1 MMKRLLNLEYAG
13 IHGTYWMLY
22 GAVCSFASVFLLG
35 KGYSNADIGIILAV
49 GNVAAVFMQP
59 LLADMADRSKKL
71 SLIGLTE
78 IAAVLIALLTAVTFV
93 TSRASI
99 GLSVV
104 FVMMVAWVTALQP
117 LFNSLA
123 FKLEE
128 SGHEVNFGVARSMGS
143 LAYSV
148 LCAFLGS
155 LAETYGIGVLPLSG
169 EIILAMLI
177 ITLAATARHF
187 KRACKER
194 EASGGASEKIRTKA
208 EDIDLIQFVRRNKLF
223 LAVSMGVGGIFFSN
237 AVFNNFMLQIVE
249 NVGGNGEDM
258 GRIFSLMAFLEIP
271 PMFFFSKVHK
281 RFSCESLLKFAA
293 VCFTLKVVWSYM
305 ADSVAMIFAA
315 QFFQLVSFGIFLPAM
330 VSFID
335 EIMEKGESVKGQA
348 LYTIMI
354 TVSTV
359 FASFAGGFILDVGGA
374 SSLLL
379 VASLVTG
386 AGTLLFMA
394 VIGKIK
400 KRNR

>member
-1 MMKRLLNLEYAG
+1 MKRLLNLEYAG

-177 ITLAATARHF
+177 ITLAATAKHF

-386 AGTLLFMA
+386 AGTLLFIA

>member
-1 MMKRLLNLEYAG
+1 MKRLLNLEYAG

-22 GAVCSFASVFLLG
+22 GVVCSFASVFLLG

-78 IAAVLIALLTAVTFV
+78 IAAAIIALLTAVTFIA
-93 TSRASI
+93 SRASI

-177 ITLAATARHF
+177 ITLAATSRHF

-194 EASGGASEKIRTKA
+194 EDSGGASEKIRTKT

-223 LAVSMGVGGIFFSN
+223 LAVSLGVGGIFFSN

-249 NVGGNGEDM
+249 DVGGDGEDM

-359 FASFAGGFILDVGGA
+359 FASFAGGFILDMGGA

-386 AGTLLFMA
+386 AGTLLFIA

>member
-177 ITLAATARHF
+177 ITLAATAKHF

-386 AGTLLFMA
+386 AGTLLFIA

>member
-1 MMKRLLNLEYAG
+1 MKRLLNLEYAG

-177 ITLAATARHF
+177 ITLVATSRHF

-281 RFSCESLLKFAA
+281 KFSCESLLKFAA

-386 AGTLLFMA
+386 AGTLLFIA

>member
-1 MMKRLLNLEYAG
+1 MKRLLNLEYAG